1 MSGVKS
7 SLGQC
12 GGVLGKRSK
21 SEPGADAAMGYFDVF
36 DEPYGEDEGE
46 GKRTRGREAGSDV
59 GRQGAV
65 EMVRSFM
72 WYFVFSSGSFLICW
86 VLIDLCSRYRGDMW
100 RGMNGSVHLRLEEVF
115 FSMRNELSR

>member
-1 MSGVKS
+1 MNRMV
-7 SLGQC
+7 
-12 GGVLGKRSK
+12 R
-21 SEPGADAAMGYFDVF
+21 MR
-36 DEPYGEDEGE
+36 E
-46 GKRTRGREAGSDV
+46 GKRTRGREAGCC
-59 GRQGAV
+59 R
-65 EMVRSFM
+65 MVRSFM